1 MKKNLIQWSV
11 ALVAMIAAASLLVF
25 DFGLGMSPLTK
36 AFIVFSGVI
45 LGCKIIPTIL
55 VIVNVIR
62 RLAHPAVNHVVR

>member
-1 MKKNLIQWSV
+1 MKKNLVQWSV

-36 AFIVFSGVI
+36 AFIVFCGVI